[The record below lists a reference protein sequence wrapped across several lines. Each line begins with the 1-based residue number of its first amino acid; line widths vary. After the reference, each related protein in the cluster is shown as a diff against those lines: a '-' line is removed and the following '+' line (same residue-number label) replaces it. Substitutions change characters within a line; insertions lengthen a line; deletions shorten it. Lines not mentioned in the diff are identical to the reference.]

1 MNSKSHTGDFKP
13 GDKLLDTDVVFPE
26 LLLNYGKLVAE
37 KSDDLVGK
45 VRNMREAFKGGDF
58 EGILDMFANL
68 DDHLNRTEL
77 YIETSENT
85 VHLQLKNC
93 HVSFDVDPHLVEK
106 ISDRKLS
113 QSAFDR

>member
-13 GDKLLDTDVVFPE
+13 GDKLLDTDLVFPE
-26 LLLNYGKLVAE
+26 LLLMYGKNVAE

-45 VRNMREAFKGGDF
+45 VRDLRGAFKGANF
-58 EGILDMFANL
+58 NAILDMLTNL

-77 YIETSENT
+77 YIEDTENT